1 MRIKTNGDAIAH
13 EFAKLMGGKSALN
26 KTASLNKKAD
36 LSLGEENPTLS
47 GGDTTVSLDEA
58 NDDAVSDE
66 DLVGLV
72 SGQDEA
78 NDDAV
83 ISQIDESLDDL
94 GDLGLSADVKDDAL
108 KSPVKSARLKTS
120 FISPKGIKIM
130 HGLGKIAASLRSK
143 GENFAAD
150 VVEAT
155 ALSISDDLKKEAAE
169 KRSVVSHLEKVAS
182 KLDKS
187 GDKFAGDLVR
197 TTIGNII
204 KK

>member
-13 EFAKLMGGKSALN
+13 EFHKIMGSKSSLN
-26 KTASLNKKAD
+26 KTASLNKKSED
-36 LSLGEENPTLS
+36 MSLSK
-47 GGDTTVSLDEA
+47 GDTTVALDEKG
-58 NDDAVSDE
+58 DKSVSDS
-66 DLVGLV
+66 DLADLV
-72 SGQDEA
+72 SGPDES

-83 ISQIDESLDDL
+83 ISQINESLDNLD
-94 GDLGLSADVKDDAL
+94 DSGLSDDVEDEEDDSL
-108 KSPVKSARLKTS
+108 KSPVKSAKQNL
-120 FISPKGIKIM
+120 FVSPKGVKVM

-143 GENFAAD
+143 GEGFAAD

-169 KRSVVSHLEKVAS
+169 KKSVISHLEKVAS

-197 TTIGNII
+197 TTIDNII

>member
-1 MRIKTNGDAIAH
+1 MKIRTNGDAIAH
-13 EFAKLMGGKSALN
+13 EFAKLMGGKSNLN
-26 KTASLNKKAD
+26 KTASLVKKA
-36 LSLGEENPTLS
+36 EAELS
-47 GGDTTVSLDEA
+47 GGDTTVSLSSEVK
-58 NDDAVSDE
+58 DDAVTDE
-66 DLVGLV
+66 DLVSLI
-72 SGQDEA
+72 SGPDDVK
-78 NDDAV
+78 DDAV
-83 ISQIDESLDDL
+83 ISQIDESLE
-94 GDLGLSADVKDDAL
+94 GIGHSADVKDDSAVEHKKASR
-108 KSPVKSARLKTS
+108 KSPS
-120 FISPKGIKIM
+120 FISPKGIKVM

-169 KRSVVSHLEKVAS
+169 KKSVISHLQKVAS

-197 TTIGNII
+197 TTMENII